1 MRAVQR
7 TIKHWEHVVPYTHIP
22 HNEKEYK
29 KLMAFVDELME
40 WSRHHQ
46 DEHAT
51 SLLTLIAGNIE
62 TYENHHYRAKKIS
75 SIEMLKF
82 LMDEHGLGQGDLPE
96 IGSQSL
102 VSKILNGERQLL
114 PESLN
119 KVAEYLGWEIHVKK
133 RKG

>member
-1 MRAVQR
+1 MRAVQQ
-7 TIKHWEHVVPYTHIP
+7 TIKHWEHVVPYAHVP
-22 HNEKEYK
+22 RNEREHE

-51 SLLTLIAGNIE
+51 SLLSLIASNIE
-62 TYENHHYRAKKIS
+62 TYENQHYPAKKVS

-82 LMDEHGLGQGDLPE
+82 FMDEHSLGQGDLPE

-102 VSKILNGERQLL
+102 VSKILNGERQLTL
-114 PESLN
+114 EHIRSLS
-119 KVAEYLGWEIHVKK
+119 K
-133 RKG
+133 RFGVSPTVFF